1 MTIEDTNSIAQKL
14 IDHLKSN
21 GVGDQDGV
29 AEFYPN
35 DTAPTTDLPESFV
48 EAVVNGSVSSGVSE
62 FGIREC
68 SLLLILNVKL
78 NGRSVSNNVRETY
91 LLGLISGAISKPFTS
106 GTYHYSLD
114 KRNLVYSGRSLY
126 SGYSSK
132 TISINVKIY

>member
-21 GVGDQDGV
+21 GVGGEDGV

-35 DTAPTTDLPESFV
+35 DTAPTSDLPESFV
-48 EAVVNGSVSSGVSE
+48 EAVVNGSISSGLSE
-62 FGIREC
+62 FGIRKC

-78 NGRSVSNNVRETY
+78 NGRSVSNNARETY
-91 LLGLISGAISKPFTS
+91 LLGLISGAVSSPFTS
-106 GTYHYSLD
+106 GIYHYSID
-114 KRNLVYSGRSLY
+114 KGNLVYSGRSLY